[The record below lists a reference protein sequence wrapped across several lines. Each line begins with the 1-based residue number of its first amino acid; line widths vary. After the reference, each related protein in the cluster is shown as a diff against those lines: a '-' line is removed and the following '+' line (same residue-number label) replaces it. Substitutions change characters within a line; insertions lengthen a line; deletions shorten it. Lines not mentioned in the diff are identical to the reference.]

1 MKRAR
6 VVQDCPYLIQIE
18 RLFILCHRNPL
29 VSQSKID
36 FLPFPSSNFFFFHIT
51 KIFAFFPNIF
61 HFLEVSHKF
70 VNDVFVGIVV
80 ILFLTGRIEVHLCKN
95 SFRYFNSNL
104 KATLPPPSPLPTKPT
119 KIPPFSLG

>member
-1 MKRAR
+1 M
-6 VVQDCPYLIQIE
+6 VQDCPYLIQID

-36 FLPFPSSNFFFFHIT
+36 FLPFPSSKFFFFHIT